1 MKSIAQT
8 ETVPLKQLC
17 CKLARISTLQ
27 MVATDIDGTLTDREL
42 HLHPPVV
49 ASLQRLESHGLPVM
63 LATANAMPVGWAL
76 KTYMG
81 VSGPLIAENGGV
93 VMFGEEV
100 EVLGDRRLELEA
112 FEELKKHF
120 PQVTE
125 SFTNRFRSVGVS
137 MRAMGQ
143 IGPLR
148 DFIGKHYPQLS
159 LMDSAYNYHL
169 IEKRIS
175 KGLALKRVAKRLKLD
190 LEKVVALGDS
200 DVDVSM
206 FELVGLSI
214 AVGNASEAAKQHA
227 SKVTVAAYG
236 EGFVEAVWDWI
247 LPQHLGRGGKR

>member
-1 MKSIAQT
+1 MHVT
-8 ETVPLKQLC
+8 
-17 CKLARISTLQ
+17 
-27 MVATDIDGTLTDREL
+27 
-42 HLHPPVV
+42 
-49 ASLQRLESHGLPVM
+49 
-63 LATANAMPVGWAL
+63 LATANAMPVGWAI

-81 VSGPLIAENGGV
+81 ASGPLIAENGGV

-100 EVLGDRRLELEA
+100 EVLGDRRLALEA
-112 FEELKKHF
+112 FEDLKKHF
-120 PQVTE
+120 PRVTQ

-137 MRAMGQ
+137 MRATGK
-143 IGPLR
+143 IEKLR
-148 DFIGKHYPQLS
+148 EFVDEHYPELS

-175 KGLALKRVAKRLKLD
+175 KGDALKRVVKRLKLD

-206 FELVGLSI
+206 FEVARYSI

-227 SKVTVAAYG
+227 SRVTVASFG

-247 LPQHLGRGGKR
+247 LPRHLGRGGKR